1 MDRVAQRSLLPT
13 WYEQHLRE
21 FFLLLFTAQSDEPLL
36 DRFSL
41 EGRCE
46 LVIVEA
52 QDCFQDLKLAMLPNA
67 PKIVELNSEYVGK
80 LTIGDKHEIF
90 RAMLMLD
97 NERALFIFSEVGQ
110 FSKEI
115 EAWFTDQLEWSEISG
130 DA

>member
-1 MDRVAQRSLLPT
+1 M
-13 WYEQHLRE
+13 RE
-21 FFLLLFTAQSDEPLL
+21 FFLLLFTAQSDESLL

-46 LVIVEA
+46 LVIIEA
-52 QDCFQDLKLAMLPNA
+52 QDRFQDLKLAMLPNA

-80 LTIGDKHEIF
+80 LTIGGKHEIF
-90 RAMLMLD
+90 RTMLMLD

>member
-1 MDRVAQRSLLPT
+1 
-13 WYEQHLRE
+13 LRE

-52 QDCFQDLKLAMLPNA
+52 QDRFQDLKLAMLPNA

-90 RAMLMLD
+90 RTMLMLD

-110 FSKEI
+110 FPKEI